1 MKTLVM
7 TMVVAMT
14 GMVNTVSNA
23 KADNFAYNTTE
34 QNGQVTSQTVY
45 KVEGEKYLK
54 HHLKYEFTYDAEG
67 RVIRKETL
75 KWNEATRAY
84 EKAHCLNYSYTE
96 SGTDVEYALWNAAD
110 GDYTDIREKVLYLYA
125 GDTVNYL
132 AYEWNKAAN
141 DWNLLV
147 EHAVADSD
155 DVQLLADN

>member
-14 GMVNTVSNA
+14 GMVNAVANA
-23 KADNFAYNTTE
+23 KDGNFAYNTTE

-54 HHLKYEFTYDAEG
+54 HHLKYEFAYDAEG

-75 KWNEATRAY
+75 KWNEA
-84 EKAHCLNYSYTE
+84 
-96 SGTDVEYALWNAAD
+96 
-110 GDYTDIREKVLYLYA
+110 
-125 GDTVNYL
+125 
-132 AYEWNKAAN
+132 AN

-147 EHAVADSD
+147 EHAVADSN